1 LDIAVVVRHA
11 DGTFTFDRKPFPGAA
26 NILACTTV
34 GFLAGLVVAAP
45 LTGATVGA
53 LLGGVGTAAAAAEAG
68 IGQDFIREVE
78 ALMRPGTSARPPPL
92 TAHLS
97 FLAFFL
103 PLLPLSATIEP
114 NTNGLG
120 REKFSRPKGAGL
132 GQDSGATRIPANSAT
147 SSRPAGRVP
156 LVSSVSWLSWV
167 SFLSFL
173 SLFSRKKF
181 VSSGVG
187 VKGMTGIPQVILP
200 LGDRPKPPLGNHD
213 TNRGPYR
220 RLSFEGSRSSLK
232 GFPRAVVPVGSEGH
246 MGDSPVTR
254 SSLLV
259 RIRDARD
266 KDAWDQFVEIYAPL
280 VYQLGRKRGL
290 QDADAADLTQE
301 VLRAV
306 AGAAG
311 RLEYDR
317 RRGSFRS
324 WLYTVARNKLHNFL
338 TARRRHR
345 EGCGDPG
352 ALDRLPDPRAL
363 DEEAALWDQDYERR
377 LVDWAA
383 GQVRGAFEPS
393 SWQAF
398 WLTAV
403 EGRSAK
409 QAAQALGLSVGA
421 VYIAKSRVLTRL
433 REKIR
438 QFQDE

>member
-1 LDIAVVVRHA
+1 
-11 DGTFTFDRKPFPGAA
+11 
-26 NILACTTV
+26 
-34 GFLAGLVVAAP
+34 
-45 LTGATVGA
+45 
-53 LLGGVGTAAAAAEAG
+53 
-68 IGQDFIREVE
+68 
-78 ALMRPGTSARPPPL
+78 
-92 TAHLS
+92 
-97 FLAFFL
+97 
-103 PLLPLSATIEP
+103 
-114 NTNGLG
+114 
-120 REKFSRPKGAGL
+120 
-132 GQDSGATRIPANSAT
+132 
-147 SSRPAGRVP
+147 
-156 LVSSVSWLSWV
+156 
-167 SFLSFL
+167 
-173 SLFSRKKF
+173 
-181 VSSGVG
+181 
-187 VKGMTGIPQVILP
+187 
-200 LGDRPKPPLGNHD
+200 
-213 TNRGPYR
+213 
-220 RLSFEGSRSSLK
+220 
-232 GFPRAVVPVGSEGH
+232 